1 MQRCLMGPVVQCPP
15 PELYALG
22 VPLMWV
28 AWALLPEWG
37 WLLGLILVSKPAP
50 DLAGYQ
56 TLPQEWM
63 LAHW

>member
-1 MQRCLMGPVVQCPP
+1 
-15 PELYALG
+15 
-22 VPLMWV
+22 MWV